1 MKPYQ
6 SFNWAEPETLNE
18 MYKQAIIQRMKS
30 KHGFLVDFLWLF
42 LVMLPVP
49 FICKYRFDLSNNEF
63 IICVIGFTIW
73 AFVLT
78 CYGKIVEKK
87 RVGKMQANEFVWRY
101 GTVDRPTR
109 DVKYRKPKSKID
121 GQDVSYI
128 FNASEGDRV
137 IVIGFNT
144 TGYSNKR
151 PEFYAVSI

>member
-1 MKPYQ
+1 MKPFQ

-18 MYKQAIIQRMKS
+18 T
-30 KHGFLVDFLWLF
+30 
-42 LVMLPVP
+42 
-49 FICKYRFDLSNNEF
+49 
-63 IICVIGFTIW
+63 IICVISFTVW
-73 AFVLT
+73 AFVFT
-78 CYGKIVEKK
+78 CYGKYVEKK
-87 RVGKMQANEFVWRY
+87 RVGKLQANEFVWRY

-144 TGYSNKR
+144 TRDSKKG